1 MSFLAK
7 RTLLRTSFDLK
18 YSNNL
23 IYFLAS
29 LSHVTLFGIKLKLIA
44 DTTCLISSYVILTHD
59 NLSMKVERNVL
70 KKIPLYKII
79 RDMYKF

>member
-7 RTLLRTSFDLK
+7 RTPLGTSFDLK

-23 IYFLAS
+23 FCFLAS
-29 LSHVTLFGIKLKLIA
+29 LSHVTLFDIKLKLIA
-44 DTTCLISSYVILTHD
+44 GTTCLISSYVILTHG
-59 NLSMKVERNVL
+59 NLNMKVERHVL